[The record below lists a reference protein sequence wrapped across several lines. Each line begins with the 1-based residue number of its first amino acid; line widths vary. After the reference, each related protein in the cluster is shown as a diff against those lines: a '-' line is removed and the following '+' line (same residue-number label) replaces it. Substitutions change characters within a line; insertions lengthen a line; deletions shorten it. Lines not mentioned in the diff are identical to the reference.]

1 MGRNVVE
8 EGGGEGGRGEGRRR
22 GRKKSGGEEVREGRE
37 KGKERVT
44 KWTKTGDMHDSLN
57 TLPTQTSPHTS
68 HTHSL
73 SLMSTLLTPSI

>member
-8 EGGGEGGRGEGRRR
+8 EGGGERGREEEGKEEKLRRGGEG
-22 GRKKSGGEEVREGRE
+22 GKGER

-44 KWTKTGDMHDSLN
+44 KWTKTGDRHESLN

>member
-8 EGGGEGGRGEGRRR
+8 EGGGER
-22 GRKKSGGEEVREGRE
+22 GREEEGKKSGGGGEEGKGER

-44 KWTKTGDMHDSLN
+44 KWTTTGDMHDSLN
-57 TLPTQTSPHTS
+57 TLPTQTSPQTS